1 MRRIW
6 IGTMVLAWS
15 ALGASLAAAQEPEGV
30 RRTDAG
36 VVLDFQDADLRVVI
50 GALAELAG
58 LNVLYANLPPNRTV
72 TLRTP
77 GPVST
82 DVVRRYLE
90 SVVASHGLE
99 MVEEGPLIRIQG
111 AAAAAPGPAAPAA
124 PARTPSLE
132 KASGA
137 EDVPRL
143 YVHRLRHAQAD
154 ALAETLAALFG
165 GATAGDVG
173 PDEED
178 GARSLSEA
186 LQAQQEM
193 RLANAV
199 AADAGRAT
207 GIGDAAGLA
216 AGLVGPVQIVPDLRS
231 NALLIRA
238 LPVDYATIRAAIEE
252 LDTRPL
258 QVLIDVLIAEVR
270 RSDERGLGV
279 SIDVPPQRDS
289 ETGALIDGSLAGASA
304 GDVLLRFREFGA
316 AGADVVLRALASSSD
331 VTILSR
337 PLVLAENNQR
347 ARILVG
353 DQRPFIQLF
362 RALPTDAA
370 IRDQIVQ
377 YRNVGTQLTI
387 RPTINPDGFIS
398 MELLQEVSTATAETQ
413 FGAPVISTREAET
426 RLLVR
431 DGHTVVIGGLIDEQ
445 EDRTESG
452 IPILKDIPILGA
464 LFRSSRTRRI
474 RTELFLIL
482 TPYVIRTD
490 EELEETTRE
499 LQERTE
505 VLRDRLPVPVP
516 MLPPDTTSQDSTASP
531 VSTASPDTVPAPPPA
546 RSGARGRGGRG
557 GR

>member
-1 MRRIW
+1 MRRTW
-6 IGTMVLAWS
+6 IGTIALTLS
-15 ALGASLAAAQEPEGV
+15 AAIASPAAGQEPEGV
-30 RRTDAG
+30 RRSEEG
-36 VVLDFQDADLRVVI
+36 VVLDFQNADLRVVI

-77 GPVST
+77 GPIPPE
-82 DVVRRYLE
+82 VVRQYLE
-90 SVVASHGLE
+90 SVVESHGLE
-99 MVEEGPLIRIQG
+99 MVQEGALVRIQG
-111 AAAAAPGPAAPAA
+111 GADAPAA
-124 PARTPSLE
+124 PAGAAPAARDPSLR

-165 GATAGDVG
+165 GDPGADAGIEGDG
-173 PDEED
+173 P
-178 GARSLSEA
+178 RPLSEA
-186 LQAQQEM
+186 LRGQQEL
-193 RLANAV
+193 RLTNAV
-199 AADAGRAT
+199 QVDSPPAAG
-207 GIGDAAGLA
+207 GGGSGLA
-216 AGLVGPVQIVPDLRS
+216 AGLIAPVQIVPDLRT

-238 LPVDYATIRAAIEE
+238 VPVDYATIRAAIEK

-270 RSDERGLGV
+270 HSDQRGLGIGV
-279 SIDVPPQRDS
+279 DVPEQRDS
-289 ETGALIDGSLAGASA
+289 ETGALIGGSLLGSDA
-304 GDVLLRFREFGA
+304 GDVVLRFRELGA
-316 AGADVVLRALASSSD
+316 AGADVVLRALASSAD

-337 PLVLAENNQR
+337 PLILAENNQR

-398 MELLQEVSTATAETQ
+398 LQLLQEVSTATSETQ

-431 DGHTVVIGGLIDEQ
+431 DGHTVIIGGLIDEQ

-464 LFRSSRTRRI
+464 LFRSSQTRHV

-490 EELEETTRE
+490 AELEETTRE
-499 LQERTE
+499 LQESTE
-505 VLRDRLPVPVP
+505 ILKDRLPVPVP
-516 MLPPDTTSQDSTASP
+516 LLPPDTI
-531 VSTASPDTVPAPPPA
+531 PAPDSKAAPA
-546 RSGARGRGGRG
+546 PRPDSAGASGRGPRGGR
-557 GR
+557 

>member
-1 MRRIW
+1 MRWIRI
-6 IGTMVLAWS
+6 GCLATVLLTAGP
-15 ALGASLAAAQEPEGV
+15 GASPGQDRPGV
-30 RRTDAG
+30 QRTEAG

-50 GALAELAG
+50 AALAELAG
-58 LNVLYANLPPNRTV
+58 VNVLYSNLPPNRTV

-77 GPVST
+77 GPVAP
-82 DVVRRYLE
+82 DVVRQYLE

-99 MVEEGPLIRIQG
+99 LVQEGALVRIRGGDATTRDEAQPRR
-111 AAAAAPGPAAPAA
+111 AAALPAAEAG
-124 PARTPSLE
+124 
-132 KASGA
+132 GA
-137 EDVPRL
+137 PRL

-165 GATAGDVG
+165 VAPGAGRFRD
-173 PDEED
+173 DD
-178 GARSLSEA
+178 GASSLSES
-186 LQAQQEM
+186 LRRQQAAPL
-193 RLANAV
+193 LAPDAPPAPQGP
-199 AADAGRAT
+199 AAAAGPA
-207 GIGDAAGLA
+207 DGLA

-238 LPVDYATIRAAIEE
+238 TPADYRTIRAAIDE

-270 RSDERGLGV
+270 RSDQRGLGIG
-279 SIDVPPQRDS
+279 IDVPEQRDS
-289 ETGALIDGSLAGASA
+289 ESGALLAGSLAGASA
-304 GDVLLRFREFGA
+304 GDVALRIRELGA
-316 AGADVVLRALASSSD
+316 VRADVVLRALAASAD
-331 VTILSR
+331 VTVLSR
-337 PLVLAENNQR
+337 PVVLAQNNQR

-370 IRDQIVQ
+370 IRDQVVQ

-398 MELLQEVSTATAETQ
+398 MQLLQEVSTATAETQ

-426 RLLVR
+426 QLLVR

-445 EDRTESG
+445 EDRTRSG
-452 IPILKDIPILGA
+452 IPILKDIPLLGL
-464 LFRSSRTRRI
+464 LFRSTQSRRI

-490 EELEETTRE
+490 AELEETTRE

-505 VLRDRLPVPVP
+505 LLRHRLPVPVP
-516 MLPPDTTSQDSTASP
+516 LIPPDTAAP
-531 VSTASPDTVPAPPPA
+531 PDTSAA
-546 RSGARGRGGRG
+546 GGSGKR
-557 GR
+557 